1 MFFVKRDTT
10 EKNLRMTLN
19 FGHTFA
25 HAIEIKNNY
34 SKKFTH
40 GEAVLSG
47 MILACK
53 FSVYRKLCSS
63 KTFDE
68 IKNIYIQNNLDY
80 TYKKYSNKKEI
91 EIEQIEIVDNSHKH
105 IKHKSF
111 SPDKFHLHL
120 KIKSLYLNSL
130 SRVTAQK
137 EVMKVLKD
145 ELSNKIHALEIS
157 IEQ

>member
-1 MFFVKRDTT
+1 MNNFFED
-10 EKNLRMTLN
+10 
-19 FGHTFA
+19 
-25 HAIEIKNNY
+25 II
-34 SKKFTH
+34 SK
-40 GEAVLSG
+40 L
-47 MILACK
+47 
-53 FSVYRKLCSS
+53 
-63 KTFDE
+63 
-68 IKNIYIQNNLDY
+68 
-80 TYKKYSNKKEI
+80 KKEI

-111 SPDKFHLHL
+111 SPDKFHLQL